1 MRTRSTLTEVVFLLP
16 QRLRL
21 LDLAGPAEVYRTAV
35 AHGLPYRLSFV
46 ADEPDPV
53 TAEGLAVRA
62 GTEMPPLTPSD
73 LVFVTGAVAGG
84 ALDALRRHHE
94 RGGTV
99 VGVGEG
105 VDALGS
111 SGLLDRRRCTAH
123 HDLRRD
129 LAKRFPA
136 TTVVEDV
143 LHVVDD
149 RVATSAGTGCGIDL
163 ALHLIGLAHGASAA
177 ARVARAMVVYPRR
190 NGDEPEPGVPL
201 RYRGHVDDLAHRLQD
216 LVEARFTERL
226 RLIDMSRELGFS
238 ERTLTRHFR
247 RATGMTPLRYQQLL
261 RAERAELLIG
271 RGATVD
277 AAARAVGLT
286 DARALRALRV
296 WSPLRLR

>member
-16 QRLRL
+16 QGLRL
-21 LDLAGPAEVYRTAV
+21 LDLAGPTEVYRTAA
-35 AHGLPYRLSFV
+35 AHGLPYRVSFV

-53 TAEGLAVRA
+53 TAEGLVVRA
-62 GTEMPPLTPSD
+62 GATLPPLSPSD
-73 LVFVTGAVAGG
+73 LVFVTGTVTTGT
-84 ALDALRRHHE
+84 LDALRLHHE
-94 RGGTV
+94 GGGTV
-99 VGVGEG
+99 VGVDAG
-105 VDALGS
+105 VDALGRA
-111 SGLLDRRRCTAH
+111 GLLDGRRCTTH

-129 LAKRFPA
+129 LAKRYPA
-136 TTVVEDV
+136 ATVVEDV
-143 LHVVDD
+143 LHVVDS
-149 RVATSAGTGCGIDL
+149 RVATAGTGCGVDL
-163 ALHLIGLAHGASAA
+163 ALRLIALAHGASTA
-177 ARVARAMVVYPRR
+177 ARIARAMVVYPRR
-190 NGDEPEPGVPL
+190 NGDEQADSVPL

-247 RATGMTPLRYQQLL
+247 RATGLTPLRYQQLL

-296 WSPLRLR
+296 

>member
-1 MRTRSTLTEVVFLLP
+1 LLP
-16 QRLRL
+16 HQTRL

-35 AHGLPYRLSFV
+35 DLGLPYRLSFV

-53 TAEGLAVRA
+53 TAEGLVVRA
-62 GTEMPPLTPSD
+62 GATVPPLSPAD
-73 LVFVTGAVAGG
+73 LVFATGAVTAGS
-84 ALDALRRHHE
+84 LDVLRRHHGA
-94 RGGTV
+94 GGTV
-99 VGVGEG
+99 VGVGAG
-105 VDALGS
+105 VDALGR
-111 SGLLDRRRCTAH
+111 SGLLAGRRCTAH
-123 HDLRRD
+123 HDVRRD
-129 LAKRFPA
+129 LAKRYPA
-136 TTVVEDV
+136 ATVVDDV

-163 ALHLIGLAHGASAA
+163 ALHLIGIAHGAGTA
-177 ARVARAMVVYPRR
+177 ARIARALVVYPRR
-190 NGDEPEPGVPL
+190 NGDEPEDSVPL

-226 RLIDMSRELGFS
+226 RLVDMSRELGFS

-247 RATGMTPLRYQQLL
+247 RATGLTPLRYQQLL
-261 RAERAELLIG
+261 RAERAGVLIG

-296 WSPLRLR
+296 